1 MGTSAFDPVVLA
13 DVRSVK
19 NKIDVSGLTG
29 DVLSVGDVIRYE
41 PDSDTYVRAIADS
54 NTNANFMGVIESIT
68 STEIVVV
75 YSGEIS
81 LPNTLFSSFS
91 GYTAA
96 EVFYLSD
103 TTEGELTPIA
113 PTNPGSVIKPVLLVT
128 GTLDGAD
135 GEVDAVVINT
145 LGQSIVGDST
155 VDLSE
160 VQPVGTISAFAGNTS
175 DIPSG
180 WDICDGGFLSIS
192 TYADLYD
199 ALNDGKIY
207 GFIQNISMSVVTNSG
222 TGRIKQDELIG
233 SKFYIFPTGQASAF
247 ECTFLSGTV
256 GVNVITN
263 ADVFVNPIYANGVD
277 VGTYHNAQIQVNDQS
292 RITRSTG
299 TVVNCIYR
307 VTAQSKTQFKKPDLR
322 SRLLI
327 GDSRGI
333 TGLENSA
340 FDSYILGKNYGE
352 EYHTLTTAEIPTHNH
367 TLSGLTAAISGSIT
381 ATHNLTTSSAGTH
394 RHRFTKSK
402 LTTIPGDDDI
412 GGTLDS
418 DISESLYVG
427 PIADLTDG
435 GDYAAGTPNGFQET
449 PQNVAAGPNEYP
461 ISYFEMLDAGAHTH
475 NINGN
480 ISISTNNLT
489 PLISGSIANVGG
501 NLEHNNVPQSSAVIW
516 IIKTRKD
523 GIAKILRL
531 GPSGGGAVIA
541 KNTPKRWVR
550 ATSGA
555 GCTVDASY
563 GNFTV
568 SRLSQGNYQFTHDMV
583 NELGITA
590 QDKYIVE
597 VSVTSGSSADNA
609 IFLANAFN
617 LQGMTLGI
625 SVYDVLGTTHSD
637 DFQYLNVVL
646 YGGGTAL

>member
-19 NKIDVSGLTG
+19 NKIDVAGVTG

-54 NTNANFMGVIESIT
+54 STNANFMGVIESIT
-68 STEIVVV
+68 GTEIVVV

-128 GTLDGAD
+128 GTLTGSDGD
-135 GEVDAVVINT
+135 VDAVVINT

-160 VQPVGTISAFAGNTS
+160 VQPVGSISAFAGGTA

-207 GFIQNISMSVVTNSG
+207 GFIQNISMSVVANSG

-256 GVNVITN
+256 GTDVITN
-263 ADVFVNPIYANGVD
+263 ADVFVNPIYANGAD

-299 TVVNCIYR
+299 TVVNCIYK

-340 FDSYILGKNYGE
+340 FDSYLLGKNYGE

-394 RHRFTKSK
+394 RHTFSKSK
-402 LTTIPGDDDI
+402 LTT
-412 GGTLDS
+412 T
-418 DISESLYVG
+418 SEGINEVVSQSLYVG

-435 GDYAAGTPNGFQET
+435 GDYNAGTSNSFQES
-449 PQNVAAGPNEYP
+449 PQNVASDASEYP
-461 ISYFEMLDAGAHTH
+461 ISYFEMNDAGAHTH
-475 NINGN
+475 NINGS

-550 ATSGA
+550 ATSGV

-597 VSVTSGSSADNA
+597 VSVTSGLSADNS